1 MDEYLLYGILA
12 CIITLIIGVLTYLRG
27 RTSESQQNERPEEV
41 EGAEGG
47 ARTRVRTPTETPAG
61 AGGLR
66 NRAVANRN
74 ARARMRAAQMQRQQT
89 HSDTED
95 EIEELGEEIALPDEK
110 IGKKKLAKLQMK
122 AEKRAMREAE
132 EREREEKKEREEQK
146 AEARRQL
153 EKEREEEEAR
163 KEEEERLRKEEEER
177 REQEEYERM
186 KAEFLVEEE
195 GYEED
200 EDEEKH
206 KSLLQEFVQYI
217 KNNKVVVLED
227 LAALFKLK
235 TQAVIDRIA
244 QLQEDKIL
252 TGVIDDR
259 GKFIYISQ
267 SELESVAKF
276 IRQSGRVSLSDLAEA
291 SNTLI
296 NLNPETSVKA

>member
-1 MDEYLLYGILA
+1 MK
-12 CIITLIIGVLTYLRG
+12 
-27 RTSESQQNERPEEV
+27 
-41 EGAEGG
+41 
-47 ARTRVRTPTETPAG
+47 
-61 AGGLR
+61 LR
-66 NRAVANRN
+66 NWVRR
-74 ARARMRAAQMQRQQT
+74 
-89 HSDTED
+89 
-95 EIEELGEEIALPDEK
+95 LPLPDEK